1 MMREGAMIGTEVS
14 LADLEKK
21 AEERSG
27 PLKVKV
33 FLEKAV
39 VFEIN
44 HWVLLTY
51 RGEFIV
57 MRMIINNFLCD

>member
-1 MMREGAMIGTEVS
+1 MMSSWSHRFVIFGNYDDVVTLDSEMMREGAMIGTEVS

-33 FLEKAV
+33 FLEKV
-39 VFEIN
+39 Q
-44 HWVLLTY
+44 LS
-51 RGEFIV
+51 
-57 MRMIINNFLCD
+57 

>member
-33 FLEKAV
+33 FLEK
-39 VFEIN
+39 N
-44 HWVLLTY
+44 QLSCYWVLVTY
-51 RGEFIV
+51 RGEFIS

>member
-1 MMREGAMIGTEVS
+1 MMSEGAMIGTEVS

-33 FLEKAV
+33 I
-39 VFEIN
+39 FEIN
-44 HWVLLTY
+44 YWVLLTY